1 VDQRPDHSSIAP
13 QSRTARLLSRPVRN
27 RATIVVM
34 NPADLGPVDRTLDP
48 VPNHEDRRGPFTLMA
63 RGWMPPVEQVT
74 QSYGLCGHC
83 RQAGRAH
90 RRPSLGWN
98 LPGGTVEPGEELLET
113 LVREVAEEA
122 CARVIQAEYLASQHV
137 HDPDDPFGRTSYFQ
151 SRWWARVEL
160 DRWAPRFET
169 TERRLVAP
177 EVVATEISWRD
188 KTILT
193 RLMEFALEV
202 ENRHG

>member
-1 VDQRPDHSSIAP
+1 
-13 QSRTARLLSRPVRN
+13 
-27 RATIVVM
+27 M
-34 NPADLGPVDRTLDP
+34 NPADLGPLD
-48 VPNHEDRRGPFTLMA
+48 PNHEDRRGPFTLMA
-63 RGWMPPVEQVT
+63 RGWMPPLEQVT
-74 QSYGLCGHC
+74 QSYGLCFT
-83 RQAGRAH
+83 AD
-90 RRPSLGWN
+90 RRVVLVADPSLGWN
-98 LPGGTVEPGEELLET
+98 LPGGTVEPGEGLFAT

-137 HDPDDPFGRTSYFQ
+137 HDPDGPSGRTSYFQ

-160 DRWAPRFET
+160 DPWSPRFET

-177 EVVATEISWRD
+177 EVVATEISWKD
-188 KTILT
+188 TTILT